1 MRTRTLSVIV
11 RTLALTLVLAPL
23 ALAGPP
29 QVNGKL
35 ETVDGLRVLTVWG
48 SDYERGFAHGY
59 LLAGEITEF
68 SGKALV
74 DPLVVA
80 SKEVYEQKV
89 RTGVVGAF
97 KFDPRYEQELT
108 GLLAGIDAKLGH
120 DGLYQ
125 KDLGRPITLDD
136 LKAAN
141 TLPDWHA
148 FYCSTFS
155 VWGKMHDQGQV
166 ATARNLDFY
175 RLPGIVEQQMVM
187 IHKPS
192 KAGRKKWVSITW
204 AGMIGCYT
212 GMNEE
217 GVTISMHDCRPGP
230 PSVSS
235 GFVPRS
241 LALRDA
247 IETASAASAL
257 GDVEQILRERPTMF
271 GNNIH
276 VSSPFT
282 GKNIPAAVF
291 EYDPNRKLD
300 GGVTRRTAE
309 PDSGLPNSKSM
320 ICTNHYRLR
329 MQPIACERFDTI
341 RGSLLSLAMDGKGVD
356 RRTAFGIMHQ
366 ASQRG
371 DGVLTA
377 HTVYMLPNS
386 RELYLSPA
394 TATQSAPTDIVWRL
408 RLDDLFAGKAPAIK
422 RLPPSSPA
430 DAAPRTPGLRRPPP
444 QEEGGK

>member
-1 MRTRTLSVIV
+1 
-11 RTLALTLVLAPL
+11 
-23 ALAGPP
+23 
-29 QVNGKL
+29 
-35 ETVDGLRVLTVWG
+35 
-48 SDYERGFAHGY
+48 
-59 LLAGEITEF
+59 LLAREISDF
-68 SGKALV
+68 AGKALV

-89 RTGVVGAF
+89 RNGVVGAF
-97 KFDPRYEQELT
+97 KFDPRYEQELE
-108 GLLAGIDAKLGH
+108 GLLAGVLAKLGH

-125 KDLGRPITLDD
+125 TDLGRPMTLED

-141 TLPDWHA
+141 TLADWHA

-155 VWGKMHDQGQV
+155 VWGKMHDQGQI

-187 IHKPS
+187 VHKPS
-192 KAGRKKWVSITW
+192 KAGRKMWVSITW

-217 GVTISMHDCRPGP
+217 GVTITMHDCRPGP

-257 GDVEQILRERPTMF
+257 DDVEQILRARPTMF

-282 GKNIPAAVF
+282 GKDIPAAVF
-291 EYDPNRKLD
+291 EYDPNRKRD
-300 GGVTRRTAE
+300 GGVTRRTAD
-309 PDSGLPNSKSM
+309 PDTGLPSSKSM
-320 ICTNHYRLR
+320 ICTNHYLLR
-329 MQPIACERFDTI
+329 TQPIVCERFDTI
-341 RGSLLSLAMDGKGVD
+341 RASLLSLALDGKGVD

-366 ASQRG
+366 VSQRS

-394 TATQSAPTDIVWRL
+394 TATQSAPTENVWRV
-408 RLDDLFAGKAPAIK
+408 RLDDLFASKEAAIK

-430 DAAPRTPGLRRPPP
+430 GAAPRAPGLRRSAP
-444 QEEGGK
+444 QQEKGE